1 MWSCL
6 MVEIFPVNPPQS
18 TKETGMKRQ
27 ANRDLA
33 MEKLKEGNVN
43 AATEHFQKAISITP
57 SMAHQLIQILRSEN
71 IEFVVAPYEA
81 DAQLAYLSSLE
92 VEKGGIVAVI
102 TEDSDL
108 IV

>member
-1 MWSCL
+1 MHRINL
-6 MVEIFPVNPPQS
+6 LRHYPVNPPQS

-43 AATEHFQKAISITP
+43 AATERFQKAISITP